1 MMIGI
6 TFVERQMVSLGLM
19 EKELYQ
25 LYTNLSSKVEDLP
38 AKTLFAYIASDSL
51 KHSTVL
57 VKILEEAGG
66 SKLKEQDCDENIRY
80 HIDLVK
86 SLSSDISRTKTVG
99 REELLSILDTLANF
113 ETLLFDEYAKAFRVD
128 TTELTEENEDPDK
141 NEQELSV
148 FSLIVKDEDLHKQI
162 LLSLVNMCDKKL
174 DFKDNTPIVKY
185 QRPDSWYVPPR

>member
-1 MMIGI
+1 VIGI

-19 EKELYQ
+19 ERELYQ

-57 VKILEEAGG
+57 VKILDEAGG
-66 SKLKEQDCDENIRY
+66 SKLKESDCDETIRY
-80 HIDLVK
+80 HMDLIN
-86 SLSSDISRTKTVG
+86 SLSTDISRTKKVG
-99 REELLSILDTLANF
+99 REELLSIIDTLAGF

-128 TTELTEENEDPDK
+128 TKQFTEDEDPDK
-141 NEQELSV
+141 NELDLSV

-174 DFKDNTPIVKY
+174 DFKDNTPVVKY
-185 QRPDSWYVPPR
+185 QSPDSWYVPPR

>member
-1 MMIGI
+1 MIGV

-19 EKELYQ
+19 ERELYQ
-25 LYTNLSSKVEDLP
+25 LYTNLSSKVEDLA

-57 VKILEEAGG
+57 VKIIDEAGG
-66 SKLKEQDCDENIRY
+66 SKLKESDCDETIRY
-80 HIDLVK
+80 NIDLIN
-86 SLSSDISRTKTVG
+86 SLSTDISRTRKVG
-99 REELLSILDTLANF
+99 REELLSIIDTLAGF

-128 TTELTEENEDPDK
+128 TNQLMEEDTDK
-141 NEQELSV
+141 NEVDLSV

>member
-1 MMIGI
+1 MIGI

-19 EKELYQ
+19 ERELFELY
-25 LYTNLSSKVEDLP
+25 TKLSSKAEDLP
-38 AKTLFAYIASDSL
+38 AKTLFAYMANDSL

-66 SKLKEQDCDENIRY
+66 SKLKEQDCDETIRY
-80 HIDLVK
+80 QIDLVK
-86 SLSSDISRTKTVG
+86 SLSSDISRTKTIV
-99 REELLSILDTLANF
+99 REELLSIIDTLANF

-128 TTELTEENEDPDK
+128 TTQLTEENDDPDK

-148 FSLIVKDEDLHKQI
+148 FTLIVKDEDLHKQI
-162 LLSLVNMCDKKL
+162 LMSLVNMCDKKPDL
-174 DFKDNTPIVKY
+174 KDNTPVVKY

>member
-6 TFVERQMVSLGLM
+6 TFVERQMVSIGLM

-25 LYTNLSSKVEDLP
+25 LYTNLSSKVEELP
-38 AKTLFAYIASDSL
+38 AKTLFVYIASDSL

-66 SKLKEQDCDENIRY
+66 SKLKEQDCDENLRY

-99 REELLSILDTLANF
+99 REELLSIIDTLANF

-148 FSLIVKDEDLHKQI
+148 FSLIVKDEDLHKKI

-174 DFKDNTPIVKY
+174 DFKNNTPIVKY
-185 QRPDSWYVPPR
+185 QRPDSWYMPPR

>member
-1 MMIGI
+1 MIGV

-19 EKELYQ
+19 ERELYQ
-25 LYTNLSSKVEDLP
+25 LYTNLSSKVEDLS
-38 AKTLFAYIASDSL
+38 AKTLFTYIASDSL

-57 VKILEEAGG
+57 VKIIDEAGG
-66 SKLKEQDCDENIRY
+66 SKLKESDCNETIRY
-80 HIDLVK
+80 NIDLIN
-86 SLSSDISRTKTVG
+86 SLSTDISRTRKVG
-99 REELLSILDTLANF
+99 REELLSVIDTLAGF

-128 TTELTEENEDPDK
+128 TNQLMEENPDK
-141 NEQELSV
+141 NEVDFSV

>member
-1 MMIGI
+1 MIGI

-19 EKELYQ
+19 ERELYQ

-57 VKILEEAGG
+57 VKILDEAGG
-66 SKLKEQDCDENIRY
+66 SKLKESDCDETIRY
-80 HIDLVK
+80 HMDLIN
-86 SLSSDISRTKTVG
+86 SLSTDISRTKKVG
-99 REELLSILDTLANF
+99 REELLSIIDTLAGF
-113 ETLLFDEYAKAFRVD
+113 ETLLFDEYAKAFHVD
-128 TTELTEENEDPDK
+128 TKQLTEDEDPDK
-141 NEQELSV
+141 NEPDLSV

>member
-1 MMIGI
+1 MIGI

-25 LYTNLSSKVEDLP
+25 LYINLSSKVEELP

-99 REELLSILDTLANF
+99 REELLSIIDTLANF

>member
-1 MMIGI
+1 MIGI

-19 EKELYQ
+19 ERELYQ
-25 LYTNLSSKVEDLP
+25 LYTNLSSKVEELP

-51 KHSTVL
+51 KHSSVL
-57 VKILEEAGG
+57 VKT
-66 SKLKEQDCDENIRY
+66 IRY
-80 HIDLVK
+80 NIDLIK
-86 SLSSDISRTKTVG
+86 TLSTDISRTKNIG
-99 REELLSILDTLANF
+99 RKELLSIIDTLAGF

-128 TTELTEENEDPDK
+128 TTQLIEDEDPDK
-141 NEQELSV
+141 NENELSV

-162 LLSLVNMCDKKL
+162 LLSLVNVCDKKL

>member
-1 MMIGI
+1 MIGV

-19 EKELYQ
+19 ERELYE

-51 KHSTVL
+51 KHSSVL
-57 VKILEEAGG
+57 VKIIEEAGG
-66 SKLKEQDCDENIRY
+66 SKIKESDCDENIRY
-80 HIDLVK
+80 NIDLIN
-86 SLSSDISRTKTVG
+86 SLSTDISRTKKIG
-99 REELLSILDTLANF
+99 REELLSVIDTLANF

-128 TTELTEENEDPDK
+128 TTQLIEDEDPDK
-141 NEQELSV
+141 NEQDLSV

-162 LLSLVNMCDKKL
+162 LLSLVNMCDKKM